1 MPEEWNYPESEE
13 DSEKSRERE
22 TLSFACDLRSF
33 FTVREDIK
41 EILIGAFMLSNIPG
55 VLIQCFYNE

>member
-41 EILIGAFMLSNIPG
+41 EILIGAFML
-55 VLIQCFYNE
+55 